1 MEKGSTLLAPI
12 IKTALETKLA
22 GRFQIEYS
30 KPMVTEG
37 EVRPTDVAPVIAPG
51 KDGKRAV
58 FPMKWGF
65 SVQIDGK
72 LKPVVNA
79 RVETASEKEL
89 FKEAWLRHRCII
101 PASWYIEWEHTKDPN
116 GKTTTGDKY
125 VIQSDGDVMT
135 WMCGLYRIVDGFPEF
150 VVLTRTPVGE
160 LAKIHDRMP
169 VILPEDRIDEWID
182 PFADPDALLSHTLT
196 DMIAEKAQ
204 N

>member
-12 IKTALETKLA
+12 IQTALETKLA